1 MRKYLTLP
9 LASVGMAETE
19 ILCTCSLSGCEIAA
33 AAAVSA
39 GEQGD
44 EGSPKG
50 RRAAVRESGA
60 PDGNIN
66 TQRDHGYV
74 TTMAY

>member
-1 MRKYLTLP
+1 M
-9 LASVGMAETE
+9 
-19 ILCTCSLSGCEIAA
+19 
-33 AAAVSA
+33 SA
-39 GEQGD
+39 GEQG

-50 RRAAVRESGA
+50 SPCSDAARAALRMGA
-60 PDGNIN
+60 LN